1 MRDNDD
7 KNITYTTH
15 SSFLRRV
22 QNGNETAWNEFYD
35 KYSGMIFHIGQQ
47 RNLSPEECDDL
58 MIEVM
63 LIFWHKME
71 EFVYD
76 SKKGKFR
83 NYLGRIADFCARKSL
98 YTRKRH
104 EKFLNSLGGEYPAG
118 LDSDYM
124 DEWRQF
130 LLQQA
135 MEELKA
141 SVDMVT
147 FQVFHMSFIQQRST
161 ADICKITRKTAN
173 NVYLIRYRCLNKLR
187 KLINEYRH
195 FSEMEFLRHSQR
207 KSEEN

>member
-1 MRDNDD
+1 MKNDE

-22 QNGNETAWNEFYD
+22 QDGNESAWNEFYD

-47 RNLSPEECDDL
+47 RYLSTEECEDL
-58 MIEVM
+58 KIEVM
-63 LIFWHKME
+63 TIFWSKME

-76 SKKGKFR
+76 SSKGKFR
-83 NYLGRIADFCARKSL
+83 SYLSQIADFCAQRRFSL
-98 YTRKRH
+98 LRRH
-104 EKFLNSLGGEYPAG
+104 KNLLNSLKNEYPEEV
-118 LDSDYM
+118 DSQYM

-135 MEELKA
+135 MEELKR

-147 FQVFHMSFIQQRST
+147 YQVFHMSFIQQRPI
-161 ADICKITRKTAN
+161 ADICTITRKTAN
-173 NVYLIRYRCLNKLR
+173 NVYIIRYRCFNKLR
-187 KLINEYRH
+187 KLLKEYRQ

-207 KSEEN
+207 KKEEY

>member
-1 MRDNDD
+1 MKKDE

-22 QNGNETAWNEFYD
+22 QDGNESAWNEFYD

-47 RNLSPEECDDL
+47 RNLSAEECDDL
-58 MIEVM
+58 KIEVM
-63 LIFWHKME
+63 TIFWSKME

-76 SKKGKFR
+76 SSKGKFR
-83 NYLGRIADFCARKSL
+83 SYLSQIADFCAQ
-98 YTRKRH
+98 KR
-104 EKFLNSLGGEYPAG
+104 FASQRRYARILTSLGNEYPEEV
-118 LDSDYM
+118 DSQYM

-135 MEELKA
+135 MEELKR

-147 FQVFHMSFIQQRST
+147 YQVFHMSFIQQRPI
-161 ADICKITRKTAN
+161 ADICTITRKTAN
-173 NVYLIRYRCLNKLR
+173 NVYIIRYRCFNKLR
-187 KLINEYRH
+187 KLLKEYRQ

-207 KSEEN
+207 KSDEN